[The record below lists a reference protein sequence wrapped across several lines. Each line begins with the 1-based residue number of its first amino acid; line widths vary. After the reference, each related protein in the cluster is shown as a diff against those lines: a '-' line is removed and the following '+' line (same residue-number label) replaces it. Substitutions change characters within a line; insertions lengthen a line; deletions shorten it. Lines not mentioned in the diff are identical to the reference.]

1 MKFYLILGIGLGL
14 AGCATNQISS
24 NLNGVDGLTLKQV
37 GGNSFLDRY
46 EFSSQASASSDLA
59 FCIASNLSNKD
70 VQLSDTSKS
79 FVGQAS
85 GNLYIAGDKNNAAG
99 GEVIKYKSDD
109 GSKVAAQGRADYS
122 FTFGFAPI
130 SRTVQFDVVAK
141 KESGKLLLSFTE
153 IMQAQ
158 KETGFSANN
167 GFQPVGAW
175 DGANPDMALST
186 LKDVATKI
194 QRCMN

>member
-1 MKFYLILGIGLGL
+1 MKLYLILGIGLGL

-46 EFSSQASASSDLA
+46 EVSSQASASSDLA
-59 FCIASNLSNKD
+59 FCMASSMSNKD
-70 VQLSDTSKS
+70 VQLSDTANS

-85 GNLYIAGDKNNAAG
+85 GNLYISGSRSNSAG

-141 KESGKLLLSFTE
+141 KDSGKLLIAFTD

-158 KETGFSANN
+158 KETGVATNS
-167 GFQPVGAW
+167 GFTPVGAW

-186 LKDVATKI
+186 LKDVAAKI
-194 QRCMN
+194 QSCMN

>member
-1 MKFYLILGIGLGL
+1 MKLYLILGIGLGL

-59 FCIASNLSNKD
+59 FCMASSVSNKD
-70 VQLSDTSKS
+70 VQLSDSANS

-85 GNLYIAGDKNNAAG
+85 GNLYIAGSRSNSAG

-141 KESGKLLLSFTE
+141 KDSGKLLIAFTD
-153 IMQAQ
+153 IMHAQ
-158 KETGFSANN
+158 KETGAATNS
-167 GFQPVGAW
+167 GFTPVGAW

-186 LKDVATKI
+186 LKDVAAKI
-194 QRCMN
+194 QSCMN